1 MATPEQRF
9 IRELE
14 VFRTEAQVGAQLL
27 YEYLAFNSIL
37 SEKKKALSVKRMVQD
52 RKPEWQ
58 RQSVQ
63 ERIVG
68 EVDVLLKTLTNNAQ
82 QGAEPRHAKK
92 RRAS

>member
-14 VFRTEAQVGAQLL
+14 VFRTEAQAGAQFL

-52 RKPEWQ
+52 ESPSGKGN
-58 RQSVQ
+58 QSK
-63 ERIVG
+63 EG
-68 EVDVLLKTLTNNAQ
+68 
-82 QGAEPRHAKK
+82 
-92 RRAS
+92 